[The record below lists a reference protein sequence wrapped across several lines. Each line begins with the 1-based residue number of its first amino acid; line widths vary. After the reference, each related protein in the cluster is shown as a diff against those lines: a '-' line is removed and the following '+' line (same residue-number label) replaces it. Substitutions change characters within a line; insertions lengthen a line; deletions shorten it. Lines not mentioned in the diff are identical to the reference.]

1 MELHQLKQNKME
13 TKGPIIDIT
22 MEKFA
27 LAPNIFKP
35 RNDWALVILKHKKN
49 NIRPFKLFVKH
60 ILNVITSE
68 IGVNPFEEVTYRG
81 RNYVLARQLL
91 MVMLSRYTTKNLNVI
106 GRLAGG
112 KNHSTVSY
120 AKKAVSDLCETD
132 KKFKE
137 QFVRIDNEVLNFLK
151 PF

>member
-1 MELHQLKQNKME
+1 ME

-49 NIRPFKLFVKH
+49 NIRPFTLFVKH
-60 ILNVITSE
+60 VSNVIISE

-91 MVMLSRYTTKNLNVI
+91 MVMLSRYTTKNLNAI

-112 KNHSTVSY
+112 KDHSTVSY
-120 AKKAVSDLCETD
+120 ATKAISNLCETD

-137 QFVRIDNEVLNFLK
+137 QFFRIDNEVLNFLK